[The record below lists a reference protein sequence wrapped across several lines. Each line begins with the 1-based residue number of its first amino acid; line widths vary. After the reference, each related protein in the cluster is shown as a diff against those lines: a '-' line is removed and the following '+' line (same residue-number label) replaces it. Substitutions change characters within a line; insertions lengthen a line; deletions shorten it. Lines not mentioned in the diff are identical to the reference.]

1 MVLEQHDYMRTYN
14 ILKGA
19 LADRG
24 TPQEEVHLISIPGG
38 QTWALKERQEPEALD
53 LALKLLLHP
62 KIDIGVTPLDFMGG
76 ISNEDFPYFSQV
88 HEPLVAIAI
97 ALKEKYIT
105 HSRVVNRYFANL
117 DNPMVKEYIEDMQG
131 RAVNSDNDIH

>member
-14 ILKGA
+14 ILRKA
-19 LADRG
+19 LAQRD
-24 TPQEEVHLISIPGG
+24 TPQTLVHLITIPGG
-38 QTWALKERQEPEALD
+38 QTWALQQHQEPEALE

-97 ALKEKYIT
+97 ALKEKYIKY
-105 HSRVVNRYFANL
+105 SRVANRYFANL
-117 DNPMVKEYIEDMQG
+117 DNPMVKEYIEDMQN
-131 RAVNSDNDIH
+131 RAVNPDNDIH